1 MGLSDFKI
9 KDSDIS
15 QKGVVAAPDKLTGT
29 AAQNK
34 AIFDRLIR
42 EVVKERFNGM
52 VDALEADISEY
63 LGEPEQNRRA
73 AEEQRAANER
83 ERVTNERERADNE
96 DARVAAEQARGELL
110 AAELSGA
117 IFNGAVAPIESAP
130 AASHAY
136 AAGNQLI
143 YQNRLYDVI
152 APIAAGD
159 HLSVGG
165 NIVPTDGET
174 SSVGELEDLTVRCGR
189 FVNAGEGWQGFAFP
203 TGFDAPPVLTAQ
215 PLGFGGWVE
224 LRDVTAE
231 GFSYRLRRNVFRAG
245 EWSAGS
251 VSEGE
256 VSANKYFTASAAAAS
271 SAHTEQKLVDG
282 VTLPEIVLPELTL
295 PTAAT
300 ADTDEPVTV
309 CWIAMEFNGEE
320 ENQ

>member
-1 MGLSDFKI
+1 MAGTFVGEPWRMPYSAEELE
-9 KDSDIS
+9 
-15 QKGVVAAPDKLTGT
+15 T
-29 AAQNK
+29 AATNQ
-34 AIFDRLIR
+34 
-42 EVVKERFNGM
+42 VPRFNP
-52 VDALEADISEY
+52 ETSHWERWNIQT
-63 LGEPEQNRRA
+63 GEW
-73 AEEQRAANER
+73 EE
-83 ERVTNERERADNE
+83 T
-96 DARVAAEQARGELL
+96 
-110 AAELSGA
+110 
-117 IFNGAVAPIESAP
+117 GAVARAVTVERSYIAEY
-130 AASHAY
+130 AY

-143 YQNRLYDVI
+143 YQNRVYDVI

-165 NIVPTDGET
+165 NIVPTDGAT
-174 SSVGELEDLTVRCGR
+174 SSIGELEDLTVRCGR

-203 TGFDAPPVLTAQ
+203 TRFDAPPVLTAQ

-271 SAHTEQKLVDG
+271 SAHTEQELVDG